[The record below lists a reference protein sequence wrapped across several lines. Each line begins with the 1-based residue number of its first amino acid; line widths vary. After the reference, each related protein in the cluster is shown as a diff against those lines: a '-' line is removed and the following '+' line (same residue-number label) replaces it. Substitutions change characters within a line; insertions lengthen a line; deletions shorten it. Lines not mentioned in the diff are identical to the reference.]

1 MIQRSRPP
9 RRATGPRSRAPVV
22 GLRRA
27 GAGIAAAGAALAL
40 VTAAAPPALAHGLGG
55 RVDLPVPRWLF
66 VWGAS
71 AALVVSFV
79 ALGVLWREPR
89 LEGRS
94 DPPGRDGPIQRLLTS
109 PTAEWAVRLV
119 ALAWFLLIAV
129 AGLAGA
135 DDPAANLAPV
145 AVYVWAWVGLA
156 FACALLGNLWATL
169 SPFDT
174 LAQAL
179 AIGERRR
186 WEYPRALGAWPAVAF
201 LFAFVWLEL
210 VAPFGA
216 RPRVLGVAAA
226 AYAGLTLAGMAAF
239 GRETWER
246 NGEAFAV
253 LYDLLGRISPLG
265 RDAEGRVVLRPPLG
279 GLPTLEPRPGLLA
292 FVLVLLGSTTFDGLS
307 RSSAWTSATGR
318 LSEGARMLAGTAGLL
333 GTILA
338 VAAAYALAMAAAGA
352 IGRRGWH
359 PLSVRFAHSLVPIA
373 FAYVAAHYFS
383 LLFLEGQLG
392 LALLSDPF
400 DRGWD
405 LLGTAGWRVDL
416 GLLSPTTIWYVQV
429 AAVIAGHV
437 GGVVLAHDR
446 AVAIFP
452 GRVAIRTQYALLAVM
467 VLFTVTALVLLSGG

>member
-1 MIQRSRPP
+1 MIRRGRPRAAGGARSGT
-9 RRATGPRSRAPVV
+9 ALAA
-22 GLRRA
+22 LRRLA
-27 GAGIAAAGAALAL
+27 PGAAVVGAALAL
-40 VTAAAPPALAHGLGG
+40 VIAGAPPALAHGLGG
-55 RVDLPVPRWLF
+55 RIDLPVPRWLF

-79 ALGVLWREPR
+79 ALGALWREPR
-89 LEGRS
+89 LEGRA
-94 DPPGRDGPIQRLLTS
+94 DPPGRDGPLQRVLTS
-109 PTAEWAVRLV
+109 PAVEWAVRLV
-119 ALAWFLLIAV
+119 ALAWFLFVAV
-129 AGLAGA
+129 AGIAGA
-135 DDPAANLAPV
+135 DDPTANLAPV

-174 LAQAL
+174 LARAL
-179 AIGERRR
+179 GIGERPR
-186 WEYPRALGAWPAVAF
+186 WEYPRWLGTWPAAAF

-216 RPRVLGVAAA
+216 RPRVLGLAAA
-226 AYAGLTLAGMAAF
+226 GYAAATLGGMAAF
-239 GRETWER
+239 GREAWQR

-253 LYDLLGRISPLG
+253 LYDLLGRLAPLG

-279 GLPTLEPRPGLLA
+279 GLPALEPRPGLLA
-292 FVLVLLGSTTFDGLS
+292 FVMTSLGSTTFDGLS
-307 RSSAWTSATGR
+307 RSSAWITATGR
-318 LSEGARMLAGTAGLL
+318 LPEGIRVLAGTAGLV

-338 VAAAYALAMAAAGA
+338 VAAAYALAMAAAAA
-352 IGRRGWH
+352 IGRRSWH

-392 LALLSDPF
+392 VILLSDPF
-400 DRGWD
+400 GRGWD

-446 AVAIFP
+446 AVATFP
-452 GRVAIRTQYALLAVM
+452 GRLAVRTQYALLAVM